1 MLQAKREALA
11 LEPQELVE
19 LEQIIMDE
27 DRDAAYLFLK
37 ERIYKRIRSA
47 QGDRLKSHLD
57 GAIDPAGSFVHR
69 NTGF

>member
-1 MLQAKREALA
+1 MLEAKREAVA

-19 LEQIIMDE
+19 LEQIVTDE

-47 QGDRLKSHLD
+47 QGNRLKSHLD
-57 GAIDPAGSFVHR
+57 GANDPAGSFVNR
-69 NTGF
+69 NK